1 MEKNMNISLRKESEM
16 DFNNDLAFD
25 LSVSMMRNYAKDCLV
40 DKDMEMMDP
49 MAGSYLLVHNLVV
62 GLLLKADGFEK
73 ELINICHSAIE
84 DAEFR
89 LNKSRERLNG

>member
-1 MEKNMNISLRKESEM
+1 MNISAKKESEM

-25 LSVSMMRNYAKDCLV
+25 LSVNMMRNYAKDCLV

-49 MAGSYLLVHNLVV
+49 LIGSYLLVHNLVI
-62 GLLLKADGFEK
+62 GLLHKAEGFED
-73 ELINICHSAIE
+73 ELINICNSAIE

-89 LNKSRERLNG
+89 LNKSKEG

>member
-1 MEKNMNISLRKESEM
+1 MEKNMNMSVKKESEM

-25 LSVSMMRNYAKDCLV
+25 LTVNMIRNYAKDCLV

-62 GLLLKADGFEK
+62 GLLVKADGFES
-73 ELINICHSAIE
+73 ELINVCHSAIE

-89 LNKSRERLNG
+89 LNKSKGE

>member
-1 MEKNMNISLRKESEM
+1 MSMSAKKESEM
-16 DFNNDLAFD
+16 EHNDNLAFD

-40 DKDMEMMDP
+40 SEDMEMMDP

-62 GLLLKADGFEK
+62 GLLHKADGFES

-89 LNKSRERLNG
+89 LNKSKGK

>member
-1 MEKNMNISLRKESEM
+1 
-16 DFNNDLAFD
+16 
-25 LSVSMMRNYAKDCLV
+25 
-40 DKDMEMMDP
+40 

-62 GLLLKADGFEK
+62 GLLVKADGFES

-89 LNKSRERLNG
+89 LNKSKGK